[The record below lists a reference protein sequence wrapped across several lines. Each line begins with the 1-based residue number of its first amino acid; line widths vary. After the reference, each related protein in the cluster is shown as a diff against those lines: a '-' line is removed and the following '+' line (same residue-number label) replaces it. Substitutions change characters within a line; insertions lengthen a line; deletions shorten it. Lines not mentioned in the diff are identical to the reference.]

1 MYLKGLQNING
12 YRKSFL
18 FNFID
23 FEKNS
28 SSIVLQSNEIKK
40 KISKSRKFYFIGLNI
55 LIVI

>member
-40 KISKSRKFYFIGLNI
+40 KNFKIKKILFYWS
-55 LIVI
+55 